1 MRVCTTE
8 TNDELKTLLVMPS
21 MADSTANQTNAVG
34 GSSPEMVNYMPMVR
48 YIRFTRTMRFTR

>member
-1 MRVCTTE
+1 
-8 TNDELKTLLVMPS
+8 MPS

-34 GSSPEMVNYMPMVR
+34 GSSPEMVNDMPMVR